1 MKTWGS
7 APCCVPEHAPE
18 SGRVDCTEQE
28 FLPGVVTKA
37 LKSGP
42 ELPTAPAAQGYP
54 RLQEAVSETRQA
66 IWRGLQF
73 HISGDELLPSSLT
86 AAFCKSLQLSQNF
99 VPFPPRFNT
108 RRVLLCPHP
117 SRSRAGCQEGETG
130 GKWSGLMSSLF
141 FDARFLEMLS
151 VLFSGMW
158 RSFRMSL
165 VEGANALTINVL
177 RVSAVTEKL
186 C

>member
-7 APCCVPEHAPE
+7 APCCVPEHAPG
-18 SGRVDCTEQE
+18 SGRVDCMEQE

-86 AAFCKSLQLSQNF
+86 AAFLQKLPALAEF
-99 VPFPPRFNT
+99 CPIPPPFNT
-108 RRVLLCPHP
+108 RRVLPCPHL
-117 SRSRAGCQEGETG
+117 SRSRAACREGETG
-130 GKWSGLMSSLF
+130 GSFETVLGTF
-141 FDARFLEMLS
+141 
-151 VLFSGMW
+151 LFS
-158 RSFRMSL
+158 
-165 VEGANALTINVL
+165 
-177 RVSAVTEKL
+177 
-186 C
+186 